1 MFAMNN
7 HRAETCTVWSLFE
20 LNEVY
25 SSQNVKQLL
34 EVWSVEPLMFLSLKD
49 GQRFYMLYYEVST
62 DFVDNLCGYRWYQ
75 FIWLFAFILG
85 WHTACWLQVMLKI
98 TSQLHDDLCRHVV
111 IRWHPFCDLW
121 NVLASRQAVLA
132 HLIIC
137 TDTRPA
143 HLEHVLSALSCKS
156 RTDWKLEVN
165 WSMNEPLTCKDLVG
179 KP

>member
-1 MFAMNN
+1 MCPQLPTAGMWTQENDISIQYKMSTVMFAMNN

-75 FIWLFAFILG
+75 FIWLFVFILG

-111 IRWHPFCDLW
+111 IRWRLVKRIGVTSGSISTPDNLYRHTPGTF
-121 NVLASRQAVLA
+121 
-132 HLIIC
+132 
-137 TDTRPA
+137 
-143 HLEHVLSALSCKS
+143 
-156 RTDWKLEVN
+156 RTCSER
-165 WSMNEPLTCKDLVG
+165 TLVQE
-179 KP
+179 